1 MDTIFS
7 HLKNQ
12 VFVLADNFYCLTAP
26 NKSRFPY
33 CNGFLLLGA
42 ETILIDAGLDL
53 ETLMAIDR
61 EKSIDMVLFTHS
73 HPDHIL
79 NWHLFQ
85 DRIIAMP
92 EETPPAITDLHQLGY
107 RFMGS
112 EDKGAYWAELIGNG
126 LGIKPFRKPD
136 RRFKDGDIIDSPPFR
151 LRAIHAPGHLSDHYC
166 FFEETSG
173 TLITGDIDFS
183 GFGPFYGQP
192 ECDIDLFIESIE
204 NIMTLPYRQVC
215 ASHREPIT
223 SDATPLFEKFIDGF
237 HRHGQAI
244 CDLMPQPT
252 HLDTLIEQSPIYRD
266 QMPDKVFQHTFEKG
280 MIVKNLRWMARAGRV
295 IETPE
300 GFMATNHLN
309 HS

>member
-1 MDTIFS
+1 MYS

-33 CNGFLLLGA
+33 CNGFLLTGT
-42 ETILIDAGLDL
+42 ETILIDAGLDM
-53 ETLMAIDR
+53 ETLLAVDR
-61 EKSIDMVLFTHS
+61 ETRVDMVVFTHS

-79 NWHLFQ
+79 NWHLFR

-92 EETPPAITDLHQLGY
+92 AETPSSITDLQDLGY

-112 EDKGAYWAELIGNG
+112 RDKGNYWADLIGNG
-126 LGIKPFRKPD
+126 LGIKPFREPD

-173 TLITGDIDFS
+173 TLITADIDFS

-192 ECDIDLFIESIE
+192 ECDIDLFLNSIE
-204 NIMTLPYRQVC
+204 KIMNLPYRQVC
-215 ASHREPIT
+215 TSHRAPVNG
-223 SDATPLFEKFIDGF
+223 DATRLFERFIDGF

-244 CDLMPQPT
+244 CNLMPTPT
-252 HLDTLIEQSPIYRD
+252 PVDALIEQSPIYRD
-266 QMPDKVFQHTFEKG
+266 QMPDKVFQHTFEEG
-280 MIVKNLRWMARAGRV
+280 MILKNLRWMARAGRV

-300 GFMATNHLN
+300 GFVAHHHENQ
-309 HS
+309 S